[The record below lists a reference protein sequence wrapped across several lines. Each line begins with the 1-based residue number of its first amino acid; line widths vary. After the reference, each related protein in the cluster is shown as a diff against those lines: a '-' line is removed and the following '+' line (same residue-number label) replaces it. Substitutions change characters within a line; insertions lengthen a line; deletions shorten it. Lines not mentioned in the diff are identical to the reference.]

1 MLETQIQSFVEKVF
15 IPRSNSLKSARN
27 RVSLLE
33 YIKDIDISH
42 LSCGTEMKGKWNWNV
57 NGKFSIKCKDLFQK
71 NSKYKD

>member
-42 LSCGTEMKGKWNWNV
+42 LSCGTEMKGKWN
-57 NGKFSIKCKDLFQK
+57 
-71 NSKYKD
+71 